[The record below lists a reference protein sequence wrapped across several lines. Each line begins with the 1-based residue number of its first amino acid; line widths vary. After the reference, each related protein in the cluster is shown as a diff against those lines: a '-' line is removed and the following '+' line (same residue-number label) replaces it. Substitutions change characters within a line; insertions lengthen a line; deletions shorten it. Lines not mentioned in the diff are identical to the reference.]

1 MRRIIYQS
9 VALPDMDR
17 AALFR
22 LVYHARIAN
31 EVRGLSAFL
40 IHADHR
46 FLQALEGPTW
56 KLIAT
61 FEAIRRDVRHRDV
74 TVIDER
80 SIAAPLFGTWRM
92 RCFNEGGVGAVLDVI
107 TAGANG
113 PVPKVVEEAVA
124 AFFGCDRA
132 RANLMRLHPV

>member
-46 FLQALEGPTW
+46 FLQALEGPT
-56 KLIAT
+56 
-61 FEAIRRDVRHRDV
+61 
-74 TVIDER
+74 
-80 SIAAPLFGTWRM
+80 
-92 RCFNEGGVGAVLDVI
+92 
-107 TAGANG
+107 
-113 PVPKVVEEAVA
+113 
-124 AFFGCDRA
+124 
-132 RANLMRLHPV
+132 